1 MGRPDFIVIDV
12 ETTGLRIHNG
22 DRAFLVGGMLPDGS
36 TGLINI
42 GVGPYDTS
50 GADVLGLLRDP
61 LVYKVM
67 HNAKFDLNALRRV
80 DIKVAG
86 PVIDTMI
93 LAQLH
98 GRQHPSYGLKELS
111 AEILGRPHLSVAAR
125 DAWLA
130 DYKKANGLD
139 APWDLIPRSI
149 MEPYLMEDLDCTRRL
164 FEALWPMVKDHPSL
178 DMEMAL
184 VHVVAEMEYNG
195 MPVDVALLRLEQVN
209 LDLRSQALR
218 QAAVDLSGRPEFNPA
233 SSKQLA
239 DVLYRE
245 RGQVVRHNTPK
256 GAPSTDTDAL
266 GEMVDPLVDTVLELR
281 AAEKVR
287 GTYVEGLLAR
297 VDEVGSVHP
306 SLHQNG
312 AITTG
317 RFSCVAADTLIEMP
331 RDLSAHRDGVPITRV
346 RTGDWVYA
354 FDWNRELVLKRV
366 MWVGQTGVRETVCV
380 TVENSDGHQL
390 RLRLTPD
397 HLVRLRCG
405 DWRPAGALLHKPGSP
420 HRADGPRV
428 MTMVRRA
435 VKEGYIRFFPHSVA
449 RRNGVWGGGKNA
461 EHRWVYE
468 EITGRKVSTKTDVHH
483 RDGNRANNDPKNLE
497 ALTIRQHRG
506 NLAIHPHWGKRKPGV
521 ALYSGPT
528 DYHVVSIEPGCL
540 EPVWDMQV
548 EDVHNFIANG
558 VCVHNCSDPNL
569 QNLPRVDE
577 ADVASPYNIV
587 RRAFIPD
594 PGGMM
599 LFADYNQIEAR
610 LFAHYSCDPKMIQ
623 PILNGQDLH
632 ELTSNML
639 FGGGWGEEERK
650 ALRQVAKTLN
660 FATLYGAGAEQLASQ
675 IRRLLRGYK
684 NAGLKSLQNCS
695 SLDARGIRAHY
706 FKVYPGVHG
715 LMTQTKNEILRTAGA
730 DGMGHVVDV
739 FGNRYVAHRQKAYR
753 AANYLVQG
761 TAAHLMKRA
770 LVDLYNNINGG
781 PLRGELYILNTIH
794 DEVILEVRE
803 EYYNNNKEKILRCIK
818 TSMED
823 HNTFRV
829 PITVE
834 LSYSNT
840 NWKEKK
846 KIQEL
851 SV

>member
-61 LVYKVM
+61 LVYKIM

-86 PVIDTMI
+86 PVIDTMV

-149 MEPYLMEDLDCTRRL
+149 MEPYLMEDLECTRRL

-297 VDEVGSVHP
+297 VDGDGSVHP

-317 RFSCVAADTLIEMP
+317 RFS
-331 RDLSAHRDGVPITRV
+331 
-346 RTGDWVYA
+346 
-354 FDWNRELVLKRV
+354 
-366 MWVGQTGVRETVCV
+366 
-380 TVENSDGHQL
+380 
-390 RLRLTPD
+390 
-397 HLVRLRCG
+397 
-405 DWRPAGALLHKPGSP
+405 
-420 HRADGPRV
+420 
-428 MTMVRRA
+428 
-435 VKEGYIRFFPHSVA
+435 
-449 RRNGVWGGGKNA
+449 
-461 EHRWVYE
+461 
-468 EITGRKVSTKTDVHH
+468 
-483 RDGNRANNDPKNLE
+483 
-497 ALTIRQHRG
+497 
-506 NLAIHPHWGKRKPGV
+506 
-521 ALYSGPT
+521 
-528 DYHVVSIEPGCL
+528 
-540 EPVWDMQV
+540 
-548 EDVHNFIANG
+548 
-558 VCVHNCSDPNL
+558 CSDPNL